1 VATAFLLLAA
11 LLFRS
16 CLSAQGN
23 GIPAPSFSPDSI
35 VSSGNGSSASLTPN
49 GLASI
54 YGSNLAF
61 LTQTVSLD
69 NVSQGALPTT
79 LGGIRVVVGGVLAPL
94 LYVSPMQVNF
104 LMPAALQPG
113 STTISLV
120 RGSTASAPSS
130 ITLLDAA
137 PALFVVDDSV
147 IAAEH
152 TDGSLISTSAP
163 ASPGEVIVVYCTG
176 LGRTNPRQVD
186 GAVPASAAPILL
198 VGQLQVLLDGTAAP
212 AENILYAGITP
223 GYPGLYQINLLLPAD
238 LADSPMLQV
247 TLENQMS
254 QSSLQLPVAS
264 GGT

>member
-1 VATAFLLLAA
+1 MATAFLLLAA

-16 CLSAQGN
+16 CLWAQGS
-23 GIPAPSFSPDSI
+23 GISAPSFSPDSI

-61 LTQTVSLD
+61 STQAVSLS

-79 LGGIRVVVGGVLAPL
+79 LAGVRVVVGGIFAPL
-94 LYVSPMQVNF
+94 LYVSPTQVNF
-104 LMPAALQPG
+104 LMPANLLPG
-113 STTISLV
+113 STTVTLV
-120 RGSTASAPSS
+120 RDSAATPASA

-137 PALFVVDDSV
+137 PALFVVNSL

-163 ASPGEVIVVYCTG
+163 ANPGEVIVVYCTG
-176 LGRTNPRQVD
+176 LGRTNPRQID
-186 GAVPASAAPILL
+186 GAVPVSAAPILL
-198 VGQLQVLLDGTAAP
+198 MGQLQVLLDGQAAP
-212 AENILYAGITP
+212 TQDILYAGITP
-223 GYPGLYQINLLLPAD
+223 GFPGLYQINVRLPAD
-238 LADSPMLQV
+238 LSDSPLLQV
-247 TLENQMS
+247 TLENQVS

-264 GGT
+264 SGP